1 MPDLYVLSSYQAS
14 SICSHVQPTNCK
26 VGSGQAKGLAA
37 GQGTFLSADTE
48 EADADE
54 LRMAVSD
61 ALCRSQERL
70 KQFGE
75 VVPSIE
81 AVEGGLPKCAP
92 SVLLWG
98 READSWVL
106 WRSSASA

>member
-1 MPDLYVLSSYQAS
+1 M
-14 SICSHVQPTNCK
+14 
-26 VGSGQAKGLAA
+26 
-37 GQGTFLSADTE
+37 SADTE

-92 SVLLWG
+92 SVLLSC
-98 READSWVL
+98 READSL
-106 WRSSASA
+106 ALSCQRSSHG